1 MSTSTQLKDNEN
13 CQGATCETVESP
25 RSQRSIKLRPRVD
38 ILEHTDHFLMTVDL
52 PGVAKEDLDVT
63 LEKDQL
69 SIQGVA
75 KFDLPEGYELVSG
88 NRYDRRYERVFRISD
103 EIDRDGIEIESKN
116 GVAVFRL
123 PKSVQAKKT
132 KLTVK

>member
-1 MSTSTQLKDNEN
+1 
-13 CQGATCETVESP
+13 
-25 RSQRSIKLRPRVD
+25 
-38 ILEHTDHFLMTVDL
+38 MTVDL